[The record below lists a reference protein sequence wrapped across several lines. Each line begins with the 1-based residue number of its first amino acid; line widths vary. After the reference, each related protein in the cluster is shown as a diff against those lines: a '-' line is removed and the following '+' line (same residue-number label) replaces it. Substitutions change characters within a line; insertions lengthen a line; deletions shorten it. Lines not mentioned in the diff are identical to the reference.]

1 MTGAVKM
8 SGLFDVNEGST
19 NTMAKAKS
27 KAKSNTKA
35 KSNFKRKSV
44 AKAPT
49 LPSGYKVIGR
59 APNWDPE
66 KDEVIEGE
74 RGETKE
80 VTFNEGVKK
89 GPNKERTVRTMI
101 VQDETIGAVNVWES
115 GMLRDLFDQTEAG
128 DKVRIEFLG
137 YGEAKK
143 GQNAP
148 KLFSCGVAD

>member
-1 MTGAVKM
+1 
-8 SGLFDVNEGST
+8 
-19 NTMAKAKS
+19 MAKAKS
-27 KAKSNTKA
+27 KSKLKA
-35 KSNFKRKSV
+35 KSNAKLNRKSV
-44 AKAPT
+44 AKSPT

-89 GPNKERTVRTMI
+89 GPNKERVVRTMI

-128 DKVRIEFLG
+128 DKVRIEYLG
-137 YGEAKK
+137 LGQAKK